1 MERIT
6 LKSLCAA
13 LLLLGAGAGQI
24 TAQPIL
30 RLPSIIGDHMVL
42 QENSNV
48 KIWGWAEPNKEVLI
62 IPSWSQDT
70 VRTKSTGDTKWLAS
84 IQTPAADN
92 RTYTLTVQT
101 QQRKI
106 EVKDIL
112 VGQVWLCG
120 GQSNMN
126 YSAAQG
132 ITDMQEELQK
142 PMNPTI
148 RLFTVT
154 RNSSPWYQE
163 ECEGK
168 WQVCNAKS
176 ALWFSA
182 VGYFFGKTL
191 SEALSQPVGLINA
204 SWGGSPVETWTPASS
219 MSKEPALKGMWTKN
233 RKSKSPYNYTIG
245 SMYNAMI
252 HPITNFALAGIVWYQ
267 GEANVGH
274 TSYADA
280 FSLLIDSWRMRFGR
294 DLPFYF
300 VQIAPYKYKHPNSGA
315 EIREQQARVAAS
327 KDRTGMVVVSDLVEN
342 VGDIHPR
349 RKQEVGRRLANWALA
364 ETYGKPGS
372 KYRHATF
379 ASIAVKGQKAIIAF
393 NNAEGGIVSDGNP
406 AEALEICDA
415 SMVFRPARAMIDQ
428 KDGSLIVWNDAVRKP
443 VAVRYMFSNEGI
455 GNLKDTAGLP
465 VAPFRTDSPLLA
477 ADMAAAELAKEMT
490 LTGVKAEGDGYKS
503 VKLKKGSKLF
513 LNRSYPVNILP
524 ERFNDFDMLIREA
537 TPGQLSQVCSVTPTA
552 DGLVYII
559 ARKNERTAEDLFGWR
574 EVKNSEV
581 TYSTSKGDVS
591 LKIFSKKAKA
601 GKKIEI
607 PQTKDFC
614 GITLIA
620 KKIDYTNE

>member
-168 WQVCNAKS
+168 WQVCNTKS

-280 FSLLIDSWRMRFGR
+280 FSLLIDSWRTRFGR

-372 KYRHATF
+372 KYRHAAF
-379 ASIAVKGQKAIIAF
+379 ASITVKGQKAIIAF

-537 TPGQLSQVCSVTPTA
+537 TPGQLSQVCSVTPAA

>member
-13 LLLLGAGAGQI
+13 LLLLGAEAGQI

-48 KIWGWAEPNKEVLI
+48 KIWGWAEPNKEVPI

-280 FSLLIDSWRMRFGR
+280 FSLLIDSWRTRFGR

-379 ASIAVKGQKAIIAF
+379 ASITVKGQKAIIAF

>member
-280 FSLLIDSWRMRFGR
+280 FSLLIDSWRTRFGR

-477 ADMAAAELAKEMT
+477 ADMAAAELAQEMT

-614 GITLIA
+614 GITFIA

>member
-168 WQVCNAKS
+168 WQVCNTKS

-280 FSLLIDSWRMRFGR
+280 FSLLIDSWRTRFGR

-379 ASIAVKGQKAIIAF
+379 ASITVKGQKAIIAF

-537 TPGQLSQVCSVTPTA
+537 TPGQLSQVYSVTPAA

>member
-280 FSLLIDSWRMRFGR
+280 FSLLIDSWRTRFGR

-443 VAVRYMFSNEGI
+443 VAVRNMFSNEGI

-614 GITLIA
+614 GITFIA

>member
-42 QENSNV
+42 QANSNV

-280 FSLLIDSWRMRFGR
+280 FSLLIDSWRTRFGR

-379 ASIAVKGQKAIIAF
+379 ASITVKGQKAIIAF

-513 LNRSYPVNILP
+513 LNRSYPVNIVP

>member
-84 IQTPAADN
+84 IQTPAADT

-379 ASIAVKGQKAIIAF
+379 ASITVKGQKAIIAF

-537 TPGQLSQVCSVTPTA
+537 TPGQLSQVCSVTPAA

>member
-62 IPSWSQDT
+62 IHSWSQDT

-168 WQVCNAKS
+168 WQVCNTKS

-280 FSLLIDSWRMRFGR
+280 FSLLIDSWRTRFGR

-379 ASIAVKGQKAIIAF
+379 ASITVKGQKAIIAF

-537 TPGQLSQVCSVTPTA
+537 TPGQLSQVCSVTPAA